1 MVKWAQKVGWPLIRR
16 TAREWREDDGQ
27 VLASSMAYYAAF
39 SFMPLMLFLLAV
51 LGFALTFSSRA
62 QEARQDVLEILGRH
76 TSIPMKQQVE
86 TVMDEVQNTARLNG
100 PIGLAILMYGAANVF
115 VRLDTALVRI
125 WKLPEAKQAGRGF
138 FAAALDL
145 VLHRLKA
152 FLVLLVVGLLLI
164 SAFVGSIVLSAV
176 HPYLSGFPGSELS
189 WRGLQVSAGV
199 AFHTLVFTMLYKGLA
214 KRDVLWRET
223 LAGGLFAGLSWEVVR
238 QVLALF
244 IVAGRFS
251 AYGVIGSFIAIMLWF
266 YVSAALLL
274 IGAEFVQV
282 LASSRNERQRVP
294 VD

>member
-1 MVKWAQKVGWPLIRR
+1 MVQWIRQLGWPLIRR

-51 LGFALTFSSRA
+51 LGFALQFSSRA
-62 QEARQDVLEILGRH
+62 QEARQNIMEILHRH
-76 TSIPMKQQVE
+76 ASSAMAQEVE
-86 TVMDEVQNTARLNG
+86 FVMDEVQTTAKLNG

-115 VRLDTALVRI
+115 VRLDTALARI

-138 FAAALDL
+138 LAAAIDL
-145 VLHRLKA
+145 VLHRLRA
-152 FLVLLVVGLLLI
+152 FFVLIVVGLLLI
-164 SAFVGSIVLSAV
+164 SAFVGSIVLSAI
-176 HPYLSGFPGSELS
+176 HPYLNDLPGSEIS
-189 WRGLQVSAGV
+189 WRAIQMAAGV
-199 AFHTLVFTMLYKGLA
+199 GFHTLVFTFLYKGLA
-214 KRDVLWRET
+214 KREVRWIET
-223 LAGGLFAGLSWEVVR
+223 LLGGLFVGLGWEIVR
-238 QVLALF
+238 QVLSLF

-282 LASSRNERQRVP
+282 LASTRHERNPVP